1 MEYFAHLWLKY
12 DYDMEGWKT
21 MEVKEEKKDM
31 DAKFEEQL
39 KSLIEVARKK
49 KNVLEDK
56 EVLGHFSGVDLNE
69 QRMEIVY
76 DVLENNNIDV
86 LSMTDEEPDDIPF
99 DLEEEEVEQIDISI
113 PEGVSIED
121 PVRMYLKEIGKVPLL
136 SAEEEIAL
144 AQ

>member
-1 MEYFAHLWLKY
+1 
-12 DYDMEGWKT
+12 

-39 KSLIEVARKK
+39 KSLIELAKKK

-56 EVLGHFSGVDLNE
+56 EVIGHFTGIDLNE
-69 QRMEIVY
+69 QRMEVVY

-86 LSMTDEEPDDIPF
+86 LSMTEEEPDDLPF
-99 DLEEEEVEQIDISI
+99 DMEEEEVEQIDISV
-113 PEGVSIED
+113 PEGISIED

-144 AQ
+144 AQTLSLIHI